1 MLLAALAE
9 SGDLIKGLAC
19 SDNSVD
25 TTPPGIS
32 DEGYVSFSEE
42 YEFASCCRICSAA
55 PFETSTVFEASSG
68 TRGGGDRDIL

>member
-1 MLLAALAE
+1 MEDAGVLLAALAE

-25 TTPPGIS
+25 TTPPGIYDEGICDEGIC

-42 YEFASCCRICSAA
+42 
-55 PFETSTVFEASSG
+55 
-68 TRGGGDRDIL
+68 